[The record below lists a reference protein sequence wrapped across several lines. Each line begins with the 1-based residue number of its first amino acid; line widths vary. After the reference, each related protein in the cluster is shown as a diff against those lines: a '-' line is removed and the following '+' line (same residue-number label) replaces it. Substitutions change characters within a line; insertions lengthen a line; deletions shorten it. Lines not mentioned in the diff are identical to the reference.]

1 MDFIIKPNWDIFKA
15 KFSENPQSN
24 FEWVCYLL
32 FCKEYKQEKGIFRYK
47 NQSAIE
53 TNTISVGDEII
64 GWQAKFYDTTLSS
77 NKSKLIETLELAKR
91 NYKGINK
98 LIFYTNQ
105 EWGQCHDK
113 NAPKE
118 NDTKAKKEVEDKAKE
133 LGIDLLWRTASFFES
148 PFVVEGNKEIAK
160 HFFTLEESII
170 DRLNKKIIPRV
181 SELNEQYKNTFRGI
195 KGTFIN
201 RPEIDKCIE
210 EIEQNNSL
218 IIHGKAGQ
226 GKSGCTQGVIEYC
239 ETEDIPYIA
248 IKLDDRMP
256 EQNADKWG
264 EDLGLTTSIP
274 MALNMLCEN
283 KRGVIILDQLDA
295 LRWTNAHSRQAL
307 ITCTE
312 VIKRVEEINFNRDN
326 KISIIFVCRT
336 YDYEND
342 SNINSLFKSN
352 DKEKNGI
359 VWNEVIPEELSEEV
373 VRMSVG
379 AIIEDIKQDKSV
391 IIHGKN
397 EQAKSRCTK
406 GVIEYCKTQGIH
418 YVTIKSD
425 DIRSD
430 QDIDKYKE
438 NLDLRAAIPMVLDI
452 LCENKRGVVILD
464 ELLLMNV
471 DSSRDLIICTEV
483 INKVEEINLSRDNKL
498 SIIFVCRS
506 DDYENNPI
514 IKELINSN
522 NKQKCI
528 AWKKVIV
535 EELAE
540 ETVREVV
547 GAKYDNLS
555 LKMKKVLSF
564 ASNLYIWTQL
574 EEDRMYD
581 DYSTTNQ
588 LVQKWWEQIKK
599 NCIDNQID
607 EVEVEDAKSALI
619 NKINTLGKLHISI
632 KLLSALGVT
641 ERSLT
646 YLSSNGF
653 IVGNSN
659 SISFAHQSISDY
671 FLAQEMFKRFFEGE
685 DIISI
690 IGDKDKQTP
699 QKRYQIQMLLQD
711 IQTEDEE
718 VFIKVGIQIMKSNQ
732 IRFYV
737 KYVFFEVIGQAITIS
752 DATRKF
758 ILKYYDDYEY
768 GNHIIDGIIVGH
780 AIFVQLLIDNGILDK
795 WMSLDDKKDIAIKL
809 VQSIS
814 PKYRNEDIEFIKR
827 HLFKS
832 KDNDEKFSRC
842 FSFNIYEDIDEMF
855 ELRLAFY
862 EKYPKF
868 IDRYIDF
875 KELFIR
881 CELRALRIFEFV
893 LKNELKERGIYQEDD
908 NFLDNDNEVLI
919 ENVEL
924 ILDTLL
930 VYIPQEEEGWYS
942 KWNARES
949 YNQGMERTCVEII
962 KKANRVLIKRNPEEF
977 IYRYKQ
983 YFNKGY
989 NVYNEIILDGLK
1001 KFPTELS
1008 NLVINCLYD
1017 NFDNIIFDKSSS
1029 TKNKLDMVKDVIE
1042 VHSRWCDNETYLK
1055 LEEEIIYYI
1064 DPRAKEWYKRRIEFN
1079 RDKSNNT
1086 KVYWSFWGDLQ
1097 IMLLPA
1103 LPKERISLKAKKL
1116 LDVLKRRNISF
1127 VDSNIYNK
1135 NGGQS
1140 GSVYSPIAGK
1150 RLSNKQW
1157 VQILT
1162 NTKIKDKDRRSRW
1175 VEVKGGFVESSI
1187 EEFASELRDAVS
1199 KEPERFINLI
1209 LDNSFSI
1216 NDVYVDA
1223 LFSGITYS
1231 ENLEEVNNKILE
1243 RLILT
1248 YKYDYEG
1255 YRAKYICDMV
1265 RKKDSGEWSYE
1276 ILDILKDIALNHI
1289 NPKIDEPNVTSPDDN
1304 EMKSFNMLSSNALNC
1319 VRGSAAS
1326 AIGKLL
1332 WDHKTLFEYFE
1343 DSIIQLCQDE
1353 NPAVR
1358 LATLDILFP
1367 VYNINR
1373 GWAIEKIINI
1383 LKSDYRLAGY
1393 RGMKQ
1398 MFFLTHNDKQD
1409 EIENIILK
1417 CFYEEDKDL
1426 LKMGAYTLAEMYIV
1440 KNRFTEVVENV
1451 ESLNQEQVKHILEM
1465 VIIYFNKEE
1474 YNELAKELIMKYV
1487 KLDLDLEFP
1496 ISKIFYDN
1504 LIDIERDEEFLKNL
1518 VSFKSSKK
1526 IVSTFVR
1533 YLEKSNQPIIAYKD
1547 VIFAMSYNIIENNL
1561 DSEGYIYGLNEEIS
1575 KLIIG
1580 LYDEASEEKNEEMKA
1595 IANEC
1600 LRIWDLMFEKRIGA
1614 ARVLTFKML
1623 DR

>member
-1 MDFIIKPNWDIFKA
+1 MDLIIKPNWGIFRA
-15 KFSENPQSN
+15 KFNENPQNN
-24 FEWVCYLL
+24 FEWFCYLL

-77 NKSKLIETLELAKR
+77 NKSELIKTLESAKR

-105 EWGQCHDK
+105 EWGQCHNK
-113 NAPKE
+113 QAPEE
-118 NDTKAKKEVEDKAKE
+118 NDTKAKKEVEEKAKE
-133 LGIDLLWRTASFFES
+133 LEINLIWYTASFFES
-148 PFVVEGNKEIAK
+148 SFVVESNKEIAE

-170 DRLNKKIIPRV
+170 DRINKKIIPRV

-218 IIHGKAGQ
+218 IVHGKAGQ
-226 GKSGCTQGVIEYC
+226 GKSGCTQGIIEYC
-239 ETEDIPYIA
+239 EKEDIPYIA

-307 ITCTE
+307 ITCAE

-342 SNINSLFKSN
+342 SNIKALFNSN
-352 DKEKNGI
+352 NNQQNEKKTGI
-359 VWNEVIPEELSEEV
+359 EWKKIIVGELSEE
-373 VRMSVG
+373 
-379 AIIEDIKQDKSV
+379 I
-391 IIHGKN
+391 
-397 EQAKSRCTK
+397 
-406 GVIEYCKTQGIH
+406 
-418 YVTIKSD
+418 
-425 DIRSD
+425 
-430 QDIDKYKE
+430 
-438 NLDLRAAIPMVLDI
+438 
-452 LCENKRGVVILD
+452 
-464 ELLLMNV
+464 
-471 DSSRDLIICTEV
+471 
-483 INKVEEINLSRDNKL
+483 
-498 SIIFVCRS
+498 
-506 DDYENNPI
+506 
-514 IKELINSN
+514 
-522 NKQKCI
+522 
-528 AWKKVIV
+528 
-535 EELAE
+535 
-540 ETVREVV
+540 VREIV
-547 GAKYDNLS
+547 GSRYDTLS
-555 LKMKKVLSF
+555 NKMKKVLSI
-564 ASNLYIWTQL
+564 ASNLYIWENL
-574 EEDRMYD
+574 EPESMYD
-581 DYSTTNQ
+581 DYSTANKLIQ
-588 LVQKWWEQIKK
+588 EWWEQLKK
-599 NCIDNQID
+599 NCTENLID
-607 EVEVEDAKSALI
+607 EVEIEHTKSAI
-619 NKINTLGKLHISI
+619 IDKINTLGKLHISV
-632 KLLSALGVT
+632 KLLSALKVT

-653 IVGNSN
+653 IVKNSN
-659 SISFAHQSISDY
+659 NVSFTHQSISDY
-671 FLAQEMFKRFFEGE
+671 FLAQEMLKRYFEGE
-685 DIISI
+685 NIISI
-690 IGDKDKQTP
+690 IGDKYKQTP

-718 VFIKVGIQIMKSNQ
+718 EFIQVGIQMMKSNE

-737 KYVFFEVIGQAITIS
+737 KYVFFEVLGQSTNIS
-752 DATRKF
+752 DAIRKF
-758 ILKYYDDYEY
+758 ILQYYDDNEY
-768 GNHIIDGIIVGH
+768 GNHIIDGVIVGH
-780 AIFVQLLIDNGILDK
+780 AIFVHLLIDNGILDK
-795 WMSLDDKKDIAIKL
+795 WMYLDDKKDIVIKL

-842 FSFNIYEDIDEMF
+842 FSFNIYEDIDKMF

-862 EKYPKF
+862 KKYPKF

-881 CELRALRIFEFV
+881 SEVRALRIFEFV
-893 LKNELKERGIYQEDD
+893 LKNELKGCGIYQENE
-908 NFLDNDNEVLI
+908 NFLDKDNEVLI

-942 KWNARES
+942 KWNAIES

-962 KKANRVLIKRNPEEF
+962 KKANSVLIKRNPEEF
-977 IYRYKQ
+977 IHRYKQ

-1008 NLVINCLYD
+1008 SLVINCLYD
-1017 NFDNIIFDKSSS
+1017 NFENIIFDKSSA
-1029 TKNKLDMVKDVIE
+1029 TKNKLDMAKDIIE
-1042 VHSRWCDNETYLK
+1042 VHSRWCDNESYLK
-1055 LEEEIIYYI
+1055 LEEKIIYYV
-1064 DPRAKEWYKRRIEFN
+1064 DPRANERYKRRIEFN
-1079 RDKSNNT
+1079 RDKSNNI

-1103 LPKERISLKAKKL
+1103 LPKERISLKAKSL

-1127 VDSNIYNK
+1127 VYSNIYNK
-1135 NGGQS
+1135 NSMYS

-1157 VQILT
+1157 IQILT
-1162 NTKIKDKDRRSRW
+1162 NTKIKAKDRRSRW

-1187 EEFASELRDAVS
+1187 EEFASELREAAS
-1199 KEPERFINLI
+1199 KEPTRFINLL
-1209 LDNSFSI
+1209 LDNSLNI
-1216 NDVYVDA
+1216 NDVYLDS
-1223 LFSGITYS
+1223 LFSGVTYS
-1231 ENLEEVNNKILE
+1231 GKLEEVNNKILE
-1243 RLILT
+1243 ELILT

-1255 YRAKYICDMV
+1255 YRARYICDMV
-1265 RKKDSGEWSYE
+1265 GKKDNGEWSYE

-1289 NPKIDEPNVTSPDDN
+1289 NPKIDEPNVTSPDDK

-1332 WDHKTLFEYFE
+1332 WDNKTLFEYFE
-1343 DSIIQLCQDE
+1343 DIIVQLCQDK

-1383 LKSDYRLAGY
+1383 LKNDYRLAGY

-1398 MFFLTHNDKQD
+1398 MFFLTHNENQED
-1409 EIENIILK
+1409 IENIILK

-1426 LKMGAYTLAEMYIV
+1426 LKMGSYTLAEMYIV
-1440 KNRFTEVVENV
+1440 KNRFTEIVENV
-1451 ESLNQEQVKHILEM
+1451 ENLNQEQIKYILEM
-1465 VIIYFNKEE
+1465 VMIYFNKEE
-1474 YNELAKELIMKYV
+1474 YNELAKKLIMKYI
-1487 KLDLDLEFP
+1487 KLDLDLEFL
-1496 ISKIFYDN
+1496 ISRVFYDN

-1518 VSFKSSKK
+1518 VSFNSSKK
-1526 IVSTFVR
+1526 IVSAFVR

-1547 VIFAMSYNIIENNL
+1547 VIFAMSYNVIENNI
-1561 DSEGYIYGLNEEIS
+1561 DSETYIYGLNEEIS

-1600 LRIWDLMFEKRIGA
+1600 LHIWDLMFEKRIGA
-1614 ARVLTFKML
+1614 ARVLTSKML

>member
-1 MDFIIKPNWDIFKA
+1 MDLIIKPNWDIFRA
-15 KFSENPQSN
+15 KFSENPQNN
-24 FEWVCYLL
+24 FEWFCYLL
-32 FCKEYKQEKGIFRYK
+32 FCKEYKHEKGIFRYK

-77 NKSKLIETLELAKR
+77 NKSKLIETLESAKR

-113 NAPKE
+113 NAPKD

-148 PFVVEGNKEIAK
+148 PSVVEGNKEIAM
-160 HFFTLEESII
+160 HFFELEESII
-170 DRLNKKIIPRV
+170 ERINKKIIPRV

-201 RPEIDKCIE
+201 RPEIDKCVE

-239 ETEDIPYIA
+239 EKEDIPYIA

-256 EQNADKWG
+256 ELNADKWG
-264 EDLGLTTSIP
+264 EELGLTTSIP
-274 MALNMLCEN
+274 RALNMLCEN

-295 LRWTNAHSRQAL
+295 LRWTNVHSRQAL

-312 VIKRVEEINFNRDN
+312 VIKRVERINLNRDN

-342 SNINSLFKSN
+342 SNIKALFN
-352 DKEKNGI
+352 TNNNQQNEKKTGI
-359 VWNEVIPEELSEEV
+359 EWKEVIVGELSSDV
-373 VRMSVG
+373 VREIVG
-379 AIIEDIKQDKSV
+379 
-391 IIHGKN
+391 
-397 EQAKSRCTK
+397 SR
-406 GVIEYCKTQGIH
+406 Y
-418 YVTIKSD
+418 D
-425 DIRSD
+425 
-430 QDIDKYKE
+430 
-438 NLDLRAAIPMVLDI
+438 
-452 LCENKRGVVILD
+452 
-464 ELLLMNV
+464 
-471 DSSRDLIICTEV
+471 
-483 INKVEEINLSRDNKL
+483 KL
-498 SIIFVCRS
+498 S
-506 DDYENNPI
+506 D
-514 IKELINSN
+514 
-522 NKQKCI
+522 
-528 AWKKVIV
+528 
-535 EELAE
+535 
-540 ETVREVV
+540 
-547 GAKYDNLS
+547 
-555 LKMKKVLSF
+555 KMKKVLSI
-564 ASNLYIWTQL
+564 ASNLYIWKNL
-574 EEDRMYD
+574 KPESMYD
-581 DYSTTNQ
+581 DYSTANQ
-588 LVQKWWEQIKK
+588 LIKEWWEQLKK
-599 NCIDNQID
+599 NCTENLID
-607 EVEVEDAKSALI
+607 EVEIENTKSALI
-619 NKINTLGKLHISI
+619 DKINTLGKLHISV
-632 KLLSALGVT
+632 KLLSGLKVT

-653 IVGNSN
+653 IVKNSN
-659 SISFAHQSISDY
+659 RVSFAHQSISDY
-671 FLAQEMFKRFFEGE
+671 FLAQEMLKRYFEGE

-690 IGDKDKQTP
+690 IGDKHKQTP

-718 VFIKVGIQIMKSNQ
+718 EFIRVGIQMMKSNQ

-737 KYVFFEVIGQAITIS
+737 KYVFFEVLGQATTIS
-752 DATRKF
+752 YATRKF

-768 GNHIIDGIIVGH
+768 GNHIIDGIVSGH
-780 AIFVQLLIDNGILDK
+780 AVFVQILLDDGILDK
-795 WMSLDDKKDIAIKL
+795 WMTLDDKKDMAIKL
-809 VQSIS
+809 FQSIS
-814 PKYRNEDIEFIKR
+814 PKYRSKDIDFIKR
-827 HLFKS
+827 YIFKS
-832 KDNDEKFSRC
+832 REYDEKFIRC
-842 FSFNIYEDIDEMF
+842 FSYRIYDDVDEMF
-855 ELRLAFY
+855 ELRLALY
-862 EKYPKF
+862 ERYPTF
-868 IDRYIDF
+868 IESYIDF

-881 CELRALRIFEFV
+881 CEVRALRIFELV
-893 LKNELKERGIYQEDD
+893 LKNESKRHRRSQEYESFFD
-908 NFLDNDNEVLI
+908 NKISSKNI
-919 ENVEL
+919 EY

-930 VYIPQEEEGWYS
+930 VYIPQKEEEFYYKWYAS
-942 KWNARES
+942 GS
-949 YNQGMERTCVEII
+949 YNQGMERACVEII
-962 KKANRVLIKRNPEEF
+962 KEANMALIKRSPEEF
-977 IYRYKQ
+977 ISRYKQ

-1001 KFPTELS
+1001 KFPIELS
-1008 NLVINCLYD
+1008 NLVINYLYE
-1017 NFDNIIFDKSSS
+1017 NFDNIIFDKSSG
-1029 TKNKLDMVKDVIE
+1029 TKNRLDMVKDVIE
-1042 VHSRWCDNETYLK
+1042 VHSRWCNNETYLK
-1055 LEEEIIYYI
+1055 LEEKIIYYI

-1079 RDKSNNT
+1079 RNKSNNT

-1097 IMLLPA
+1097 IMILPA
-1103 LPKERISLKAKKL
+1103 LPKERISLKAKSL

-1127 VDSNIYNK
+1127 VESNIYNK
-1135 NGGQS
+1135 NSGHS

-1157 VQILT
+1157 IQILT
-1162 NTKIKDKDRRSRW
+1162 NTKVKTRDRRSSW

-1187 EEFASELRDAVS
+1187 EEFASELRGAAS
-1199 KEPERFINLI
+1199 KEPTRFINL
-1209 LDNSFSI
+1209 LLENRLNI
-1216 NDVYVDA
+1216 NDVYLDSI
-1223 LFSGITYS
+1223 FSGVTYS
-1231 ENLEEVNNKILE
+1231 DKLEEVNNKILE
-1243 RLILT
+1243 ELILT
-1248 YKYDYEG
+1248 YEYDYEG
-1255 YRAKYICDMV
+1255 DRARYICNMV
-1265 RKKDSGEWSYE
+1265 DKKDNGKWSYQ

-1289 NPKIDEPNVTSPDDN
+1289 NPKIDEPNVTSPDDKK
-1304 EMKSFNMLSSNALNC
+1304 MKSFNMLSSNALNC

-1332 WDHKTLFEYFE
+1332 WDNKTLFEYFE
-1343 DSIIQLCQDE
+1343 DIIIQLCQDK
-1353 NPAVR
+1353 NPVVR

-1398 MFFLTHNDKQD
+1398 MFFFTHNENQE

-1426 LKMGAYTLAEMYIV
+1426 LKMGSYTLAEMYIV
-1440 KNRFTEVVENV
+1440 KNRFTEVLENV
-1451 ESLNQEQVKHILEM
+1451 ESLNQEQIKYILEM

-1474 YNELAKELIMKYV
+1474 YNELAKMLIIKYI

-1496 ISKIFYDN
+1496 ISRIFHDN

-1518 VSFKSSKK
+1518 VSFKSGKK
-1526 IVSTFVR
+1526 IVSAFVR

-1547 VIFAMSYNIIENNL
+1547 VIFAMSYNIIENNI

-1580 LYDEASEEKNEEMKA
+1580 LYDETSEEKNGEMKD

-1600 LRIWDLMFEKRIGA
+1600 LRIWDLMFEKSIGA
-1614 ARVLTFKML
+1614 ARVLTYKML

>member
-1 MDFIIKPNWDIFKA
+1 M
-15 KFSENPQSN
+15 SEDVVR
-24 FEWVCYLL
+24 E
-32 FCKEYKQEKGIFRYK
+32 I
-47 NQSAIE
+47 
-53 TNTISVGDEII
+53 VGSR
-64 GWQAKFYDTTLSS
+64 YDT
-77 NKSKLIETLELAKR
+77 
-91 NYKGINK
+91 
-98 LIFYTNQ
+98 
-105 EWGQCHDK
+105 
-113 NAPKE
+113 
-118 NDTKAKKEVEDKAKE
+118 
-133 LGIDLLWRTASFFES
+133 
-148 PFVVEGNKEIAK
+148 
-160 HFFTLEESII
+160 
-170 DRLNKKIIPRV
+170 
-181 SELNEQYKNTFRGI
+181 
-195 KGTFIN
+195 
-201 RPEIDKCIE
+201 
-210 EIEQNNSL
+210 
-218 IIHGKAGQ
+218 
-226 GKSGCTQGVIEYC
+226 
-239 ETEDIPYIA
+239 
-248 IKLDDRMP
+248 
-256 EQNADKWG
+256 
-264 EDLGLTTSIP
+264 
-274 MALNMLCEN
+274 
-283 KRGVIILDQLDA
+283 
-295 LRWTNAHSRQAL
+295 
-307 ITCTE
+307 
-312 VIKRVEEINFNRDN
+312 
-326 KISIIFVCRT
+326 
-336 YDYEND
+336 
-342 SNINSLFKSN
+342 
-352 DKEKNGI
+352 
-359 VWNEVIPEELSEEV
+359 LSE
-373 VRMSVG
+373 
-379 AIIEDIKQDKSV
+379 
-391 IIHGKN
+391 
-397 EQAKSRCTK
+397 
-406 GVIEYCKTQGIH
+406 
-418 YVTIKSD
+418 
-425 DIRSD
+425 
-430 QDIDKYKE
+430 
-438 NLDLRAAIPMVLDI
+438 
-452 LCENKRGVVILD
+452 
-464 ELLLMNV
+464 
-471 DSSRDLIICTEV
+471 
-483 INKVEEINLSRDNKL
+483 
-498 SIIFVCRS
+498 
-506 DDYENNPI
+506 
-514 IKELINSN
+514 
-522 NKQKCI
+522 
-528 AWKKVIV
+528 
-535 EELAE
+535 
-540 ETVREVV
+540 
-547 GAKYDNLS
+547 
-555 LKMKKVLSF
+555 KMKKVLSI
-564 ASNLYIWTQL
+564 ASNLYIWENL
-574 EEDRMYD
+574 KPESMYD
-581 DYSTTNQ
+581 DYSTANQ
-588 LVQKWWEQIKK
+588 LIQKWWEQLKK
-599 NCIDNQID
+599 NCTENLID
-607 EVEVEDAKSALI
+607 EVEIEHTKSVLI
-619 NKINTLGKLHISI
+619 DKINILGKLHISV
-632 KLLSALGVT
+632 KLLSALKVT

-653 IVGNSN
+653 IVKNSN
-659 SISFAHQSISDY
+659 SVSFAHQSISDY
-671 FLAQEMFKRFFEGE
+671 FLAQEMLKRYFEGE
-685 DIISI
+685 DIIKI
-690 IGDKDKQTP
+690 IGDKHKQTP
-699 QKRYQIQMLLQD
+699 QRRYQIQMLLQD

-718 VFIKVGIQIMKSNQ
+718 EFIQVGIQMMKSNE

-737 KYVFFEVIGQAITIS
+737 KYVFFEVVGQSTNIS
-752 DATRKF
+752 DDTRKF
-758 ILKYYDDYEY
+758 ILQYYDDYEY

-780 AIFVQLLIDNGILDK
+780 AIFVHLLIDNGILDK

-875 KELFIR
+875 KELFIK
-881 CELRALRIFEFV
+881 CEVRALRIFEFV
-893 LKNELKERGIYQEDD
+893 LKNELKGCGIYQEDE
-908 NFLDNDNEVLI
+908 NFLDKDNEVLI

-942 KWNARES
+942 KWNARDY

-977 IYRYKQ
+977 IHRYKQ

-1008 NLVINCLYD
+1008 SLVINCLYD
-1017 NFDNIIFDKSSS
+1017 NFENIIFDKSSA
-1029 TKNKLDMVKDVIE
+1029 TKNKLDMAKDIIE
-1042 VHSRWCDNETYLK
+1042 VHSRWCDNESYLK
-1055 LEEEIIYYI
+1055 LEEKIIYYV
-1064 DPRAKEWYKRRIEFN
+1064 DPRANEWYKRRIEFN

-1097 IMLLPA
+1097 IVLLPA
-1103 LPKERISLKAKKL
+1103 LPKDRISQKAKH
-1116 LDVLKRRNISF
+1116 VLEVLERRNTSF
-1127 VDSNIYNK
+1127 GENNRYYK
-1135 NGGQS
+1135 NSVQG

-1150 RLSNKQW
+1150 MLSNNQW
-1157 VQILT
+1157 TQILN
-1162 NTKIKDKDRRSRW
+1162 NTKLRLRDRRSRW
-1175 VEVKGGFVESSI
+1175 VETKGGFVESSI
-1187 EEFASELRDAVS
+1187 EKFASELREAVS
-1199 KEPERFINLI
+1199 KEPQRFINLI
-1209 LDNSFSI
+1209 LDNSLNI
-1216 NDVYVDA
+1216 NDVYVDE
-1223 LFSGITYS
+1223 LFSGVTYS
-1231 ENLEEVNNKILE
+1231 EKLEEVNNKILE
-1243 RLILT
+1243 ELILT

-1255 YRAKYICDMV
+1255 YRARYICDIV
-1265 RKKDSGEWSYE
+1265 RRKNNGEWSYP

-1289 NPKIDEPNVTSPDDN
+1289 NPKIDEPNVTSPDDK

-1398 MFFLTHNDKQD
+1398 MFFFTYNENQEVL
-1409 EIENIILK
+1409 ENIILK

-1426 LKMGAYTLAEMYIV
+1426 LKIGAYTLAEMYIV

>member
-1 MDFIIKPNWDIFKA
+1 MDWIIKPDWNVFRA
-15 KFSENPQSN
+15 KFSDNPQNN
-24 FEWVCYLL
+24 FEWFCYLL

-77 NKSKLIETLELAKR
+77 NKTKIIETLESAKR

-113 NAPKE
+113 NDPQE

-133 LGIDLLWRTASFFES
+133 LGIDLLWYTASFFES

-170 DRLNKKIIPRV
+170 DRINNKIIPRV
-181 SELNEQYKNTFRGI
+181 SELNDQYKNTFRGI

-210 EIEQNNSL
+210 DIKLDKSL

-226 GKSGCTQGVIEYC
+226 GKSGCTQGVIKYC
-239 ETEDIPYIA
+239 ETEGIPYVA
-248 IKLDDRMP
+248 IKLDNRMP

-264 EDLGLTTSIP
+264 EELGLTTSIP

-295 LRWTNAHSRQAL
+295 LRWTNVHSRQAL

-312 VIKRVEEINFNRDN
+312 VIKRVEEINLNRDN

-342 SNINSLFKSN
+342 PNIKALFNSNNN
-352 DKEKNGI
+352 EQNKEKTGI
-359 VWNEVIPEELSEEV
+359 EWNEIIVGELSEDV
-373 VRMSVG
+373 VREIVG
-379 AIIEDIKQDKSV
+379 FRYD
-391 IIHGKN
+391 
-397 EQAKSRCTK
+397 
-406 GVIEYCKTQGIH
+406 
-418 YVTIKSD
+418 
-425 DIRSD
+425 
-430 QDIDKYKE
+430 
-438 NLDLRAAIPMVLDI
+438 
-452 LCENKRGVVILD
+452 
-464 ELLLMNV
+464 
-471 DSSRDLIICTEV
+471 
-483 INKVEEINLSRDNKL
+483 KL
-498 SIIFVCRS
+498 S
-506 DDYENNPI
+506 Y
-514 IKELINSN
+514 
-522 NKQKCI
+522 
-528 AWKKVIV
+528 
-535 EELAE
+535 
-540 ETVREVV
+540 
-547 GAKYDNLS
+547 
-555 LKMKKVLSF
+555 KMKKVLSI
-564 ASNLYIWTQL
+564 ASNLYIWEHLDQ
-574 EEDRMYD
+574 ESMYD
-581 DYSTTNQ
+581 DYSTANQ
-588 LVQKWWEQIKK
+588 LIQKWWEQIKK
-599 NCIDNQID
+599 NCIENLID
-607 EVEVEDAKSALI
+607 EVEIEDTKSILI
-619 NKINTLGKLHISI
+619 SKINTLGKLHISI
-632 KLLSALGVT
+632 KLLKALKVT

-653 IVGNSN
+653 IVKNSN

-671 FLAQEMFKRFFEGE
+671 FLAQEMLNRYFEGE
-685 DIISI
+685 DIIKI
-690 IGDKDKQTP
+690 IGDKHKQTP

-711 IQTEDEE
+711 IQTIDEE
-718 VFIKVGIQIMKSNQ
+718 EFIKVGIQMMKSNE

-737 KYVFFEVIGQAITIS
+737 KYVFFEVIGQVTTIS
-752 DATRKF
+752 EATKNF

-768 GNHIIDGIIVGH
+768 GDHIIDGIILGH
-780 AIFVQLLIDNGILDK
+780 AVFVQLLLDNGILDK
-795 WMSLDDKKDIAIKL
+795 WMSLDNKKDMAIKL
-809 VQSIS
+809 LQSIS
-814 PKYRNEDIEFIKR
+814 PKYRTEEVEFIKR

-832 KDNDEKFSRC
+832 MDDDEKFSRC
-842 FSFNIYEDIDEMF
+842 FSFRIYDDIDEMF
-855 ELRLAFY
+855 KLRLAFY
-862 EKYPKF
+862 ERYPNA

-875 KELFIR
+875 KELFIK
-881 CELRALRIFEFV
+881 CELRALRIFEFA
-893 LKNELKERGIYQEDD
+893 LKNGLKGHGIYQEEQS
-908 NFLDNDNEVLI
+908 FLDKDSEVLI

-930 VYIPQEEEGWYS
+930 VYIPQGEEAWYS

-949 YNQGMERTCVEII
+949 YNQGLERACVEII
-962 KKANRVLIKRNPEEF
+962 KKANMVLIKRNPEEF
-977 IYRYKQ
+977 IRRYKH
-983 YFNKGY
+983 YFNTGY

-1008 NLVINCLYD
+1008 NLVINCLYE
-1017 NFDNIIFDKSSS
+1017 NFDNIIFDKSSAK
-1029 TKNKLDMVKDVIE
+1029 KNKLDMVKEVIE
-1042 VHSRWCDNETYLK
+1042 VHSRWCDNEKYLK
-1055 LEEEIIYYI
+1055 LEEKIIYYI

-1079 RDKSNNT
+1079 RDKSNNK

-1097 IMLLPA
+1097 IILLPA
-1103 LPKERISLKAKKL
+1103 LPKDRISLKAKSL
-1116 LDVLKRRNISF
+1116 LEVLKRSNSSF
-1127 VDSNIYNK
+1127 QESNIYNK
-1135 NGGQS
+1135 NSGHC

-1150 RLSNKQW
+1150 KLSNKQW
-1157 VQILT
+1157 KQILN
-1162 NTKIKDKDRRSRW
+1162 NTKLRLRDRRSRW
-1175 VEVKGGFVESSI
+1175 VEIKGGFVESSI
-1187 EEFASELRDAVS
+1187 EEFANELRDAVS

-1209 LDNSFSI
+1209 LDNSFRI
-1216 NDVYVDA
+1216 NDIYVDA

-1231 ENLEEVNNKILE
+1231 EKLEEVNNEILE

-1255 YRAKYICDMV
+1255 YRAEYICDIV
-1265 RKKDSGEWSYE
+1265 RKKDNGEWSYE

-1289 NPKIDEPNVTSPDDN
+1289 NPKIDKPNVTSPDDK

-1332 WDHKTLFEYFE
+1332 WDDKTLFEYFKE
-1343 DSIIQLCQDE
+1343 SIIQLCQDE

-1373 GWAIEKIINI
+1373 EWAIEKIINI

-1409 EIENIILK
+1409 EIENIILN

-1426 LKMGAYTLAEMYIV
+1426 MKMGAYTLAEMYIV
-1440 KNRFTEVVENV
+1440 KNRFTEVIENV
-1451 ESLNQEQVKHILEM
+1451 ESLNQEQVKYILEM
-1465 VIIYFNKEE
+1465 VIIYFNKKE
-1474 YNELAKELIMKYV
+1474 YNELAKKLIIKYI

-1496 ISKIFYDN
+1496 ISRIFYDN
-1504 LIDIERDEEFLKNL
+1504 LIDIERDKEFLKNL

-1533 YLEKSNQPIIAYKD
+1533 YLEKCNQPIIAYKD
-1547 VIFAMSYNIIENNL
+1547 VIFAMSYNIIENNI

-1580 LYDEASEEKNEEMKA
+1580 LYDEASEEKNEKINA

-1600 LRIWDLMFEKRIGA
+1600 LHIWDLMFEKRIGA
-1614 ARVLTFKML
+1614 ARILTSKML

>member
-1 MDFIIKPNWDIFKA
+1 MDLIIKPNWDIFRA
-15 KFSENPQSN
+15 KFSENPQNN
-24 FEWVCYLL
+24 FEWFCYLL

-77 NKSKLIETLELAKR
+77 NKSKLIETLESAKR
-91 NYKGINK
+91 NYKRINK

-113 NAPKE
+113 KAPKE
-118 NDTKAKKEVEDKAKE
+118 NDTKAKKEVEEKAKE
-133 LGIDLLWRTASFFES
+133 LGIDLIWYTASFFES

-170 DRLNKKIIPRV
+170 DRINKKIIPRV

-201 RPEIDKCIE
+201 RPEIDECIE
-210 EIEQNNSL
+210 DIKIDKSL

-239 ETEDIPYIA
+239 EKEDIPYVA

-256 EQNADKWG
+256 ELNADKWG
-264 EDLGLTTSIP
+264 EELGLTTSIP
-274 MALNMLCEN
+274 RALNMLCED

-295 LRWTNAHSRQAL
+295 LRWTKLHSRQAL

-312 VIKRVEEINFNRDN
+312 VIKRVEEINLNRDN

-342 SNINSLFKSN
+342 PNIKALFNSNNN
-352 DKEKNGI
+352 QQNKEKTGI
-359 VWNEVIPEELSEEV
+359 EWKEIIVGELSEDV
-373 VRMSVG
+373 VSEIVG
-379 AIIEDIKQDKSV
+379 FRYD
-391 IIHGKN
+391 
-397 EQAKSRCTK
+397 
-406 GVIEYCKTQGIH
+406 
-418 YVTIKSD
+418 
-425 DIRSD
+425 
-430 QDIDKYKE
+430 
-438 NLDLRAAIPMVLDI
+438 
-452 LCENKRGVVILD
+452 
-464 ELLLMNV
+464 
-471 DSSRDLIICTEV
+471 
-483 INKVEEINLSRDNKL
+483 KL
-498 SIIFVCRS
+498 S
-506 DDYENNPI
+506 Y
-514 IKELINSN
+514 
-522 NKQKCI
+522 
-528 AWKKVIV
+528 
-535 EELAE
+535 
-540 ETVREVV
+540 
-547 GAKYDNLS
+547 
-555 LKMKKVLSF
+555 KMKKVLSI
-564 ASNLYIWTQL
+564 ASNLYIWEHL
-574 EEDRMYD
+574 EQESMYD
-581 DYSTTNQ
+581 DYSTANQ
-588 LVQKWWEQIKK
+588 LIQKWWEQIKQ
-599 NCIDNQID
+599 NCTENLVD
-607 EVEVEDAKSALI
+607 EVEVEDTKEELI

-632 KLLSALGVT
+632 KLLDRVKAT
-641 ERSLT
+641 KRSLT

-653 IVGNSN
+653 IVNN
-659 SISFAHQSISDY
+659 NNIISFAHQSISDY
-671 FLAQEMFKRFFEGE
+671 FLAQKMLKQYFEE
-685 DIISI
+685 KDIINI
-690 IGDKDKQTP
+690 IGNKDKQTP
-699 QKRYQIQMLLQD
+699 QKRYQVQMLLQD
-711 IQTEDEE
+711 IQTIDEE
-718 VFIKVGIQIMKSNQ
+718 EFIQVGIQMMKSNE

-737 KYVFFEVIGQAITIS
+737 KYVFFEVIGQSTTIS

-809 VQSIS
+809 VQIIS

-881 CELRALRIFEFV
+881 CEVRALIIFEFV
-893 LKNELKERGIYQEDD
+893 LKNELKERGIYQEDE

-930 VYIPQEEEGWYS
+930 VYIPQEEEEWYS

-977 IYRYKQ
+977 IHRYKQ

-1017 NFDNIIFDKSSS
+1017 NFNNIIFDKSSS
-1029 TKNKLDMVKDVIE
+1029 TKNKLDMVKEVIA
-1042 VHSRWCDNETYLK
+1042 VHSRWCDYETYLK
-1055 LEEEIIYYI
+1055 LEEKIIYYI
-1064 DPRAKEWYKRRIEFN
+1064 DPRANEWYKRRIEFN
-1079 RDKSNNT
+1079 RNKSNNT

-1103 LPKERISLKAKKL
+1103 LPKERISLKAKSL

-1127 VDSNIYNK
+1127 VESNIYNK
-1135 NGGQS
+1135 NS
-1140 GSVYSPIAGK
+1140 GHSGIVYSPIAGK

-1157 VQILT
+1157 IQILT
-1162 NTKIKDKDRRSRW
+1162 NAKVKTRDRRSRW
-1175 VEVKGGFVESSI
+1175 VEVKGGFVESSM
-1187 EEFASELRDAVS
+1187 EEFASELRGAAS
-1199 KEPERFINLI
+1199 KEPTRFINL
-1209 LDNSFSI
+1209 LLENRLNI
-1216 NDVYVDA
+1216 NDVYLDSI
-1223 LFSGITYS
+1223 FSGVTYS
-1231 ENLEEVNNKILE
+1231 EKLEEVNNKILE
-1243 RLILT
+1243 EFILT

-1255 YRAKYICDMV
+1255 YRAKYICNMV
-1265 RKKDSGEWSYE
+1265 DKKGNGEWSYE
-1276 ILDILKDIALNHI
+1276 ILDILNDIALNHI
-1289 NPKIDEPNVTSPDDN
+1289 NPKIDEPNVTSPDDK

-1332 WDHKTLFEYFE
+1332 WDNKTLFEYFE
-1343 DSIIQLCQDE
+1343 DSIIQLYQDE

-1373 GWAIEKIINI
+1373 DWAIEKIISI

-1398 MFFLTHNDKQD
+1398 MFFFTYNENQEVL
-1409 EIENIILK
+1409 ENIILK
-1417 CFYEEDKDL
+1417 CFSEEDKDL

-1440 KNRFTEVVENV
+1440 KNRFTDVVENV
-1451 ESLNQEQVKHILEM
+1451 ESLHKEQVKYILEM

-1496 ISKIFYDN
+1496 ISRIFYDN